1 MKILQILSFCA
12 SLSIA
17 AAGSGGAGF
26 IDLCR
31 TEFDGADSNSGRI
44 RLPFVNY
51 SAEIIAAIGDE
62 VIDDL
67 FR

>member
-1 MKILQILSFCA
+1 MQILPILSF
-12 SLSIA
+12 SLSVR
-17 AAGSGGAGF
+17 AAGDGGAGF

-31 TEFDGADSNSGRI
+31 TEFDGAGSNSGRI

-51 SAEIIAAIGDE
+51 PPEIVATIEDE